1 MVEPKVI
8 VFKVI
13 KFLFIL
19 IITNFG
25 KSVQWTIGPSPGY
38 TYMAHN
44 FILYNISSRNYLLN
58 HICDQSVLTIS
69 YFFVK

>member
-1 MVEPKVI
+1 MVEHKVI

-25 KSVQWTIGPSPGY
+25 KSVQWTIGPSPGCIWHTTSFY
-38 TYMAHN
+38 TI
-44 FILYNISSRNYLLN
+44 FRLGI
-58 HICDQSVLTIS
+58 IC
-69 YFFVK
+69 